1 MMMNNDSKSNEEAKI
16 VDSETLVSQTQDRL
30 WRALKRRFQYDVS
43 LQSGQEFL
51 LNHVSTKIPL
61 VITYADLVGSTN
73 MSMTLPADKLTTIIR
88 AFTYEMSQVIYNHK
102 GYVLKYVGDA
112 VISHVFEHV
121 AFVVV
126 NNLRHFICESS
137 NYSGQFISW

>member
-1 MMMNNDSKSNEEAKI
+1 MDCKLNSDLPAAEEQKKEHEQDSASKDLFNMMMNNANKSSQEIKI

-43 LQSGQEFL
+43 LQPGQEFL
-51 LNHVSTKIPL
+51 RNHVSTKLPL

-88 AFTYEMSQVIYNHK
+88 AFTYEISQVIYNHK
-102 GYVLKYVGDA
+102 GFVLKYV
-112 VISHVFEHV
+112 
-121 AFVVV
+121 
-126 NNLRHFICESS
+126 
-137 NYSGQFISW
+137 